1 MFPRLLVLVV
11 CFAAI
16 ALPASAAPAD
26 NPALTGSVGKNDNFV
41 ISLIDASGNPVKH
54 LDPGT
59 YTIQVHD
66 FSIMHNFHLFGPG
79 GVDQATEIGTTSDP
93 TWTVDLQNGMYTYRC
108 DAHPSTM
115 IGQLTVGTIPTVAL
129 RAAVGP
135 GRTISL
141 RDSTGAKVTTLS
153 GPMNAVVTVN
163 DRSRVDNFH
172 LSGPGVNKRTGVG
185 FRGRVTW
192 HFTLSA
198 GKYVY
203 RSDKHKALRGTFSV
217 TAG

>member
-1 MFPRLLVLVV
+1 MSVRLLVFVA
-11 CFAAI
+11 CAAAI
-16 ALPASAAPAD
+16 VLPSATASAD
-26 NPALTGSVGKNDNFV
+26 NPTLTGSVGKNDAFV
-41 ISLIDASGNPVKH
+41 ISLVDASGSLVKH
-54 LDPGT
+54 LDPGN

-79 GVDQATEIGTTSDP
+79 VEQPTEIGTTGDA
-93 TWTVDLQNGMYTYRC
+93 TWNVDLQNGIYTYRC

-115 IGQLTVGTIPTVAL
+115 IGQFTVGTIPTEKLTAT
-129 RAAVGP
+129 VGP
-135 GRTISL
+135 RKTISL

-153 GPMNAVVTVN
+153 GPVNAVVTVN
-163 DRSRVDNFH
+163 DRTRVDNFH

-192 HFTLSA
+192 HVTLSA

-203 RSDKHKALRGTFSV
+203 RSDRHKTLRGSFSV
-217 TAG
+217 TSG

>member
-1 MFPRLLVLVV
+1 M
-11 CFAAI
+11 
-16 ALPASAAPAD
+16 D
-26 NPALTGSVGKNDNFV
+26 
-41 ISLIDASGNPVKH
+41 
-54 LDPGT
+54 
-59 YTIQVHD
+59 
-66 FSIMHNFHLFGPG
+66 NFHLLGPG
-79 GVDQATEIGTTSDP
+79 VERATEIGTTSDP
-93 TWTVDLQNGMYTYRC
+93 TWTVDLQNGIYTYRC

-115 IGQLTVGTIPTVAL
+115 VGQFTVGTIPTEKL
-129 RAAVGP
+129 RATVGP
-135 GRTISL
+135 GKTISL

-153 GPMNAVVTVN
+153 GPVNAVVTAN

-203 RSDKHKALRGTFSV
+203 RSDKHKALRGSFSV
-217 TAG
+217 TTG